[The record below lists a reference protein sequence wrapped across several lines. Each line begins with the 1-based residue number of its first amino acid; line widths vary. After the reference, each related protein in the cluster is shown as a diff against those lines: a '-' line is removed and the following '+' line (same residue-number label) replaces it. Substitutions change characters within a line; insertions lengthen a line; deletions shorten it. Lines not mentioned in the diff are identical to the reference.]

1 MKSFNLIIFFL
12 FLSTPCYADVFDRLN
27 SQENKNLL
35 EQAISKDERGYY
47 YRAYT
52 DNNLS
57 TPPNDPQIS
66 TTTTA
71 SLGCSNFDF
80 NTNFLNQFK
89 TQALSNTLISLG
101 KEALA
106 ASPMLL
112 LEYASPTLADLLKHF
127 STSSSLKLGLL
138 YAQCED
144 IEKAVGNEVDKLRKK
159 SEKACV
165 DSKSGDDLDSAIK
178 GCKAQKDP
186 FAFLKDSQGNYL
198 LNGGK
203 INVLQDIL
211 DKLNLGKETKE
222 ELLKRSPN
230 KVITASSIKNNGA
243 EESIETAFYN
253 YREQYFNDINDIY
266 TGYQN
271 DSKSITKD
279 QLDSISM
286 PGVPVTK
293 NTLESLAMLDKYD
306 RQLKFS
312 QMASSLANFKTINK
326 YREYVDQINSVKL
339 TTVLDEEESKYLDSL
354 AKYYEDSI
362 KTIESNTAMRKEH
375 ASILEDTITEA
386 EKRKLRAI
394 SQLNTSDKNSQED
407 KFTAEKGMLMIGNDK

>member
-1 MKSFNLIIFFL
+1 MKSFNLTILFL
-12 FLSTPCYADVFDRLN
+12 FLCIPCSADIFDRLN

-47 YRAYT
+47 YRGYT
-52 DNNLS
+52 DYNLS

-80 NTNFLNQFK
+80 GTNFINQFK
-89 TQALSNTLISLG
+89 AQALSNTLASLG

-144 IEKAVGNEVDKLRKK
+144 IERAVGNDVDKLRKK

-165 DSKSGDDLDSAIK
+165 DSKNGDDLDIAIK
-178 GCKAQKDP
+178 ECKGQKDP

-203 INVLQDIL
+203 INVLQDIF
-211 DKLNLGKETKE
+211 DKLNLGKETKD

-230 KVITASSIKNNGA
+230 KVITSSSIQNNGA
-243 EESIETAFYN
+243 EESIETALYN
-253 YREQYFNDINDIY
+253 YREEYFNDINDLY
-266 TGYQN
+266 TSYQN
-271 DSKSITKD
+271 DSNSITKD
-279 QLDSISM
+279 QLDSMSM
-286 PGVPVTK
+286 PGVPITK
-293 NTLESLAMLDKYD
+293 NTLDSLAMFDKYD

-312 QMASSLANFKTINK
+312 QMASSLANFKTVNK
-326 YREYVDQINSVKL
+326 YREYIDQINSVKL
-339 TTVLDEEESKYLDSL
+339 TTVLDEDESKYFDSL

-362 KTIESNTAMRKEH
+362 KTIESNTAMRKEQ
-375 ASILEDTITEA
+375 ASILEDTISEA
-386 EKRKLRAI
+386 ERRKLRAI
-394 SQLNTSDKNSQED
+394 SELNTSDKNNEED
-407 KFTAEKGMLMIGNDK
+407 KIIANKGLLMIGEDK